1 MRKAEF
7 KGNKSDTRQ
16 IEGKPETK
24 KLEEISE
31 KTEVN
36 KPEEENTKPKTEF
49 VPGLILRIEVDGG
62 KIYYI
67 LINFLL

>member
-16 IEGKPETK
+16 IELKPEAK
-24 KLEEISE
+24 KPDEISE
-31 KTEVN
+31 KTEEK

-62 KIYYI
+62 E
-67 LINFLL
+67 LIF